1 MYNDFLSASPEGC
14 FLRRH
19 THARPRG
26 YKKPPTPWNKICLN
40 ICLAPGYTSFLPL
53 KTHFFF
59 STKFSIRII
68 HVTLKF
74 FFFRGVLLFKER
86 SFCAGRC
93 SFVIVSGVPPRCQ
106 LLPFFFFF
114 FLIKN
119 EAAFMRPRPQLKIV
133 RV

>member
-74 FFFRGVLLFKER
+74 FFSGCSIVQREKLLRRTLLICYSFRCTPPVSAAAIFLL
-86 SFCAGRC
+86 
-93 SFVIVSGVPPRCQ
+93 
-106 LLPFFFFF
+106 F

>member
-59 STKFSIRII
+59 LDKIFDPHNSCNVK
-68 HVTLKF
+68 V

-114 FLIKN
+114 LIKN